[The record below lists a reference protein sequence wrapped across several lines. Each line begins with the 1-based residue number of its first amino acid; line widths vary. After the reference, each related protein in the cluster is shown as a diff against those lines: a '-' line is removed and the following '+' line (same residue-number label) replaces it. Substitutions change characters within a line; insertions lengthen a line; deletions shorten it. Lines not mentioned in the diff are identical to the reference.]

1 MFKQGTRPPQSSLQF
16 ALQCLKP
23 FRGWIV
29 GAFLV
34 SSFWAIDLSL
44 RPYLL
49 KIMLDKIPTL
59 RPEQVIPELAAP
71 ATFYISMT
79 LLTVLIFRIHDVIW
93 IKINYPL
100 QRLIGDRLMN
110 NMMQHSQ
117 ELLQN
122 QFVGNLGN
130 KIKEAITGIPELM
143 ILCIH
148 RFFSHSLALL
158 IAIFTLWQV
167 NYKFALLLSG
177 WITIFILAAGL
188 LAKQA
193 GELIKAAAEVR
204 SQVSGYLIDMLS
216 NFMTVRLFATRHYES
231 QRLLHQ
237 FDRNSV
243 AGQRRDWYF
252 LWVILFQ
259 TVSFVVYQTLS
270 LLALMYGFKEGQ
282 VTPGDFILILTVNIS
297 IVQVLRSLS
306 EDISRA
312 AELIGSIHQGVS
324 VALIPLTIQD
334 PQPAQLLQ
342 VHQGAI
348 VFDQV
353 NFTYPGAA
361 TLFHNKSVTI
371 AGGQKIGLVGYSG
384 SGKTTFINLILRL
397 YDVTAGA
404 IVIDGQ
410 DIRQVTQDSLHK
422 AIGLIPQDPCLFHR
436 SLLEN
441 IRYGRLEASD
451 AEVITAAKQAHAD
464 DFIVQLPQGYASLV
478 GERGVKLSGGQR
490 QRLAIARVLLKNAP
504 ILILDEATS
513 QLDSVTEQVIQ
524 QSLKCLMHGKTS
536 LVIAHR
542 LSTLLQMDRILVFK
556 AGEIVEDGPHQA
568 LLAQG
573 GLYKTLWEAQVGG
586 LLDLRAPAHEVESL
600 ERELNG
606 SSVSSE
612 IS

>member
-1 MFKQGTRPPQSSLQF
+1 MFKQGAKSSQSSLQF

-34 SSFWAIDLSL
+34 GTFWAIDLSL

-49 KIMLDKIPTL
+49 KIILDKIPRLT
-59 RPEQVIPELAAP
+59 PEEVITELAAP
-71 ATFYISMT
+71 TTFYIIMT
-79 LLTVLIFRIHDVIW
+79 LLTTLILRFHDFIW

-100 QRLIGDRLMN
+100 QRSIGDRLMN

-122 QFVGNLGN
+122 QFIGNLGN
-130 KIKEAITGIPELM
+130 KIKEAMTGIPELL
-143 ILCIH
+143 ILFIH
-148 RFFSHSLALL
+148 KFFSHFLSLL

-167 NYKFALLLSG
+167 NVKCALLLSG
-177 WITIFILAAGL
+177 WITIFMLIAGL
-188 LAKQA
+188 LAKRAEQ
-193 GELIKAAAEVR
+193 LIKTAAEVR
-204 SQVSGYLIDMLS
+204 SQVIGYLIDILS
-216 NFMTVRLFATRHYES
+216 NFMTIRLLATRHYES
-231 QRLLHQ
+231 QRLLQ
-237 FDRNSV
+237 QLDRNSV
-243 AGQRRDWYF
+243 AGQQRDWYF
-252 LWVILFQ
+252 LRVILFQ
-259 TVSFVVYQTLS
+259 TFSFVVYQTLS
-270 LLALMYGFKEGQ
+270 LLALIYGFKAGQ
-282 VTPGDFILILTVNIS
+282 VTAGDFILILTVNIS
-297 IVQVLRSLS
+297 IIQVLRSLS

-312 AELIGSIHQGVS
+312 AELIGNINQGVS
-324 VALIPLTIQD
+324 IALIPLTLQD
-334 PQPAQLLQ
+334 AQPAQSLQ
-342 VHQGAI
+342 VHQGTI
-348 VFDQV
+348 VFDEVTFNYQ
-353 NFTYPGAA
+353 GAA
-361 TLFHNKSVTI
+361 TLFYKQSVSI
-371 AGGQKIGLVGYSG
+371 AAGQKIGLVGYSG

-397 YDVTAGA
+397 YDVTAGT

-422 AIGLIPQDPCLFHR
+422 AIGLIPQDPLLFHR

-451 AEVITAAKQAHAD
+451 AEVITAAKQAQAD

-490 QRLAIARVLLKNAP
+490 QRIAIARVLLKNAP

-524 QSLKCLMHGKTS
+524 QSLKRLMHGKTS
-536 LVIAHR
+536 IVIAHR
-542 LSTLLQMDRILVFK
+542 LSTLLQMDRILVLK
-556 AGEIVEDGPHQA
+556 AGKIIEDGPHQA

-586 LLDLRAPAHEVESL
+586 LLDLGAPARS
-600 ERELNG
+600 
-606 SSVSSE
+606 
-612 IS
+612 

>member
-1 MFKQGTRPPQSSLQF
+1 MFKQGAKSSQSSLQF

-34 SSFWAIDLSL
+34 GTFWAIDLSL

-49 KIMLDKIPTL
+49 KIILDKIPRLT
-59 RPEQVIPELAAP
+59 PEEVIPELAAP
-71 ATFYISMT
+71 TTFYIIMT
-79 LLTVLIFRIHDVIW
+79 LLTTLILRFHDFIW

-100 QRLIGDRLMN
+100 QRSIGDRLMN

-130 KIKEAITGIPELM
+130 KIKEAMTGIPELL
-143 ILCIH
+143 ILFIH
-148 RFFSHSLALL
+148 KFFSHFLSLL

-167 NYKFALLLSG
+167 NVKCALLLSG
-177 WITIFILAAGL
+177 WITIFMLIAGL
-188 LAKQA
+188 LAKRAEQ
-193 GELIKAAAEVR
+193 LIKNAAEVR
-204 SQVSGYLIDMLS
+204 SQVIGYLIDILS
-216 NFMTVRLFATRHYES
+216 NFMTIRLLATRHYES
-231 QRLLHQ
+231 QRLLQ
-237 FDRNSV
+237 QLDRNSV
-243 AGQRRDWYF
+243 AGQQRDWYF
-252 LWVILFQ
+252 LRVILFQ
-259 TVSFVVYQTLS
+259 TFSFVVYQTLS
-270 LLALMYGFKEGQ
+270 LLALIYGFKAGQ
-282 VTPGDFILILTVNIS
+282 VTAGDFILIFTVNIS
-297 IVQVLRSLS
+297 IIQVLRSLS

-312 AELIGSIHQGVS
+312 AELIGNINQGVS
-324 VALIPLTIQD
+324 IALIPLTLQD
-334 PQPAQLLQ
+334 AQPEQSLQ
-342 VHQGAI
+342 VHQGTI

-353 NFTYPGAA
+353 TFNYQGAA
-361 TLFHNKSVTI
+361 TLFYKQSVSI
-371 AGGQKIGLVGYSG
+371 AAGQKIGLVGYSG

-422 AIGLIPQDPCLFHR
+422 AIGLIPQDPLLFHR

-451 AEVITAAKQAHAD
+451 AEVITAAKQAQAD

-490 QRLAIARVLLKNAP
+490 QRIAIARVLLKNAP

-524 QSLKCLMHGKTS
+524 QSLKRLMHGKTS
-536 LVIAHR
+536 IVIAHR
-542 LSTLLQMDRILVFK
+542 LSTLLQMDRILVLK
-556 AGEIVEDGPHQA
+556 AGKIIEDGPHQV

-586 LLDLRAPAHEVESL
+586 LLDLGDPARS
-600 ERELNG
+600 
-606 SSVSSE
+606 
-612 IS
+612 

>member
-1 MFKQGTRPPQSSLQF
+1 MFKQGAKSSQSSLQF

-34 SSFWAIDLSL
+34 GTFWAIDLSL

-49 KIMLDKIPTL
+49 KIILDKIPRLT
-59 RPEQVIPELAAP
+59 PEEVIPELAAP
-71 ATFYISMT
+71 TTFYIIMT
-79 LLTVLIFRIHDVIW
+79 LLTTLILRFHDFIW

-100 QRLIGDRLMN
+100 QRSIGDRLMN

-130 KIKEAITGIPELM
+130 KIKEAMTGIPELL
-143 ILCIH
+143 ILFIH
-148 RFFSHSLALL
+148 KFFSHFLSLL

-167 NYKFALLLSG
+167 NVQCALLLSG
-177 WITIFILAAGL
+177 WITIFMLIAGL
-188 LAKQA
+188 LAKRAEQ
-193 GELIKAAAEVR
+193 LIKTAVEVR
-204 SQVSGYLIDMLS
+204 SQVIGYLIDILS
-216 NFMTVRLFATRHYES
+216 NFMTIRLLATRHYES
-231 QRLLHQ
+231 QRLLQ
-237 FDRNSV
+237 QLDRNSV
-243 AGQRRDWYF
+243 AGQQRDWYF
-252 LWVILFQ
+252 LRVILFQ
-259 TVSFVVYQTLS
+259 TFSFVVYQTLS
-270 LLALMYGFKEGQ
+270 LLALIYGFKAGQ
-282 VTPGDFILILTVNIS
+282 VTAGDFILILTVNIS
-297 IVQVLRSLS
+297 IIQVLRSLS

-312 AELIGSIHQGVS
+312 AELIGNINQGVS
-324 VALIPLTIQD
+324 IALIPLTLQD
-334 PQPAQLLQ
+334 AQPEQSLQ
-342 VHQGAI
+342 VHQGTI

-353 NFTYPGAA
+353 TFNYQGAA
-361 TLFHNKSVTI
+361 TLFYKQSVTI
-371 AGGQKIGLVGYSG
+371 AAGQKIGLVGYSG

-397 YDVTAGA
+397 YDVTAGT

-422 AIGLIPQDPCLFHR
+422 AIGLIPQDPLLFHR

-451 AEVITAAKQAHAD
+451 AEVITAAKQAQAD

-490 QRLAIARVLLKNAP
+490 QRIAIARVLLKNAP

-524 QSLKCLMHGKTS
+524 QSLKRLMHGKTS
-536 LVIAHR
+536 IVIAHR
-542 LSTLLQMDRILVFK
+542 LSTLLQMDRILVLK
-556 AGEIVEDGPHQA
+556 AGKIIEDGPHHA

-586 LLDLRAPAHEVESL
+586 LLDLGAPARS
-600 ERELNG
+600 
-606 SSVSSE
+606 
-612 IS
+612 